1 MSKDIHGT
9 LDELREQ
16 QTLLQTQLQIVEND
30 LKSSQGRVKELET
43 ELTALIISSENTNA
57 RLADYSTK
65 LTVSD
70 SKLRFWRRTAVIGWG
85 ILLCLIAAFVMK
97 KLGFLAKY
105 GVTAVMP
112 YFAYA
117 RQDRKDRSRVPIS
130 AKLVANLL
138 AASGVNRVV
147 TMDLHAPQIQGFFD
161 IPLDHLL
168 AAPVLVRHIRERHP
182 SDIVVVAPDPGSL
195 KMAYSYSKRLG
206 GGIALVAKQR
216 RSATQVEALDL
227 VGDVSGRHCIIVDDM
242 TATAGTLCAAAHILV
257 ARGAASVCA
266 AVSHCPITPIG
277 IERLKTSPIE
287 ELATTD
293 SIPPPDFPEGTPVS
307 VMSVAPLFG
316 EAIKRI
322 HGDESVSNLFEIHEG
337 E

>member
-1 MSKDIHGT
+1 MKDYELKIFSGNAHRGLAENIAKYVGVPLSAASVIHFPDGEISVRYEET
-9 LDELREQ
+9 VRGRDVF
-16 QTLLQTQLQIVEND
+16 IV
-30 LKSSQGRVKELET
+30 QP
-43 ELTALIISSENTNA
+43 TALKPNEYLMELLIMADAA
-57 RLADYSTK
+57 RRASAAR
-65 LTVSD
+65 V
-70 SKLRFWRRTAVIGWG
+70 TAVI
-85 ILLCLIAAFVMK
+85 
-97 KLGFLAKY
+97 
-105 GVTAVMP
+105 P

-138 AASGVNRVV
+138 AAAGVDRVV

-168 AAPVLVRHIRERHP
+168 AAPVLVRHIRERLP

-195 KMAYSYSKRLG
+195 KMAYSYSKRLH

-227 VGDVSGRHCIIVDDM
+227 VGDVAGRNCVIVDDM
-242 TATAGTLCAAAHILV
+242 TATAGTLCAAAQILV
-257 ARGAASVCA
+257 ARGAKSVSA

-277 IERLKTSPIE
+277 IERLKTSPIG

-293 SIPPPDFPEGTPVS
+293 SIPPPDFPEGTPVR